1 MKRTAFLLAAMVFV
15 YAALTAWY
23 QLALVSVKATMLI
36 VQTGDGVDHAGPSL
50 FTLPHAIP
58 QRLLLAVL
66 GHLQYAPSLRLTKM
80 PTPWGSLSLEIDRRP
95 GATWLRVHCRHCRAA
110 VDWIARA
117 PLIDLDIEATC
128 LAHGRHL
135 DGKLRVGPVHA
146 DVAAI
151 MTPGGIDA
159 KFMARPVAVADLV
172 KLFGGQIPETRVARI
187 DGSLAANG
195 ELTWPDGTLS
205 LAPQIVGLKVKGL
218 GMDRL
223 AYGRFTA
230 VVVGA
235 DGKWERREFG
245 EGAPGWLP
253 LKQMGRYLPRAV
265 LAAEDMRFYR
275 HPGYD
280 LTEMRG
286 TLSDFS
292 LSEGPARGA
301 STLTQQ
307 LAKNL
312 FVGGERTLAR
322 KLRELLYVAEMEQTL
337 GKRRI
342 LELYLNIVEWGD
354 GVHGARA
361 AARRYFTKPAAR
373 LRPEQAAWLAA
384 ILHNPRRAWQTQY
397 LAGAVDRTRADWV
410 LQRMRGLTRKARAAA
425 ERRRIAL
432 TSPPRNNPPA
442 VIAANLDNPGS
453 PTP

>member
-1 MKRTAFLLAAMVFV
+1 MKRAAFLLAAIVLV
-15 YAALTAWY
+15 CASLAGWY
-23 QLALVSVKATMLI
+23 QLALVSAKATMVI
-36 VQTGDGVDHAGPSL
+36 AKTGDGVDQAGPSL
-50 FTLPHAIP
+50 FSLPHAMP
-58 QRLLLAVL
+58 PRMLLAVL
-66 GHLQYAPSLRLTKM
+66 GHLQYAPSLRLPEV
-80 PTPWGSLSLEIDRRP
+80 PTPWGRLSLEIDRRP
-95 GATWLRVHCRHCRAA
+95 GATWLRLHCRRCRLA

-117 PLIDLDIEATC
+117 PLIDLDIEASC

-146 DVAAI
+146 DLAAI
-151 MTPGGIDA
+151 MMPGGIDA
-159 KFMARPVAVADLV
+159 KFTLRPVAVADLV
-172 KLFGGQIPETRVARI
+172 KLFGSQVPETRVARI
-187 DGSLAANG
+187 EGSLAADG

-205 LAPQIVGLKVKGL
+205 LAPQIVGLKVSGL

-230 VVVGA
+230 VVADA

-253 LKQMGRYLPRAV
+253 LKHMGRYLPRAV

-280 LTEMRG
+280 LTELRG

-292 LSEGPARGA
+292 LREGPTRGA

-322 KLRELLYVAEMEQTL
+322 KLRELLYVSEMEQTL

-354 GVHGARA
+354 GLYGACA
-361 AARRYFTKPAAR
+361 AARRYFAKPAAR

-410 LQRMRGLTRKARAAA
+410 LQRMRGLSRKARTAAA
-425 ERRRIAL
+425 KRRIAL
-432 TSPPRNNPPA
+432 TTPPKNNPPA
-442 VIAANLDNPGS
+442 FIAANVDNPGS